1 MITLIK
7 CQEINEKKKA
17 MSQQLV
23 EVFATS
29 EDTSPI
35 FEKNTSQDEIENL

>member
-1 MITLIK
+1 MIALIK
-7 CQEINEKKKA
+7 CQEINEKKRA

-35 FEKNTSQDEIENL
+35 FEKKYVTG

>member
-1 MITLIK
+1 MNSV
-7 CQEINEKKKA
+7 INDYLDKVSRDKRKKRA

-35 FEKNTSQDEIENL
+35 FEKKYVTG